1 MDTRRKNRVT
11 KKKRGGWVKSATKS
25 APIKS
30 KSVTKSAPI
39 KSKSAPILPY
49 SHESTNSLRYGPM
62 SDSES
67 EIRLDNITPSS
78 KGYVTL
84 TNKNHDQEKPYL
96 IQLIES
102 SGVDRKKFIKFL
114 KYLNGQNIERI
125 HKFFKGN
132 FKVPDK
138 GEQYNTM
145 IDLLEDPRINDLVCE
160 AALMKE

>member
-11 KKKRGGWVKSATKS
+11 KKKRGGWVKSA
-25 APIKS
+25 
-30 KSVTKSAPI
+30 TKSAPI

>member
-1 MDTRRKNRVT
+1 MSETESQSRLK
-11 KKKRGGWVKSATKS
+11 
-25 APIKS
+25 
-30 KSVTKSAPI
+30 
-39 KSKSAPILPY
+39 PY
-49 SHESTNSLRYGPM
+49 
-62 SDSES
+62 
-67 EIRLDNITPSS
+67 DNITPSS
-78 KGYVTL
+78 KGYVIP

-132 FKVPDK
+132 FKVPDI
-138 GEQYNTM
+138 GEQYKKM
-145 IDLLEDPRINDLVCE
+145 VDLLEEDPRINDLVCE